1 MFDDVQTRA
10 GLLFQA
16 NRAAL
21 VQAEKSALEALK
33 INKYFKKKLELSS
46 YKPKLWYE
54 IKNISK
60 WLKRHIYFHTP
71 FPKLGIVGE
80 KKYERGHWQF

>member
-33 INKYFKKKLELSS
+33 INKYFKKKLEFSS
-46 YKPKLWYE
+46 YKPKL
-54 IKNISK
+54 
-60 WLKRHIYFHTP
+60 
-71 FPKLGIVGE
+71 
-80 KKYERGHWQF
+80 

>member
-33 INKYFKKKLELSS
+33 INKYLKKSLNSALINPN
-46 YKPKLWYE
+46 YDMRLRTFL
-54 IKNISK
+54 ND
-60 WLKRHIYFHTP
+60 
-71 FPKLGIVGE
+71 
-80 KKYERGHWQF
+80 